1 MKVPP
6 TLSVVLRNLFKN
18 PATNPF
24 PKSEPV
30 PIPEG
35 FRGKLVYHVDKCIGC
50 KLCMNVCPAGVFE
63 YVPEI
68 KKVTL
73 WLGRCVFCQQCVDVC
88 PVNALETVSYTHL
101 TLPTN

>member
-35 FRGKLVYHVDKCIGC
+35 FRGKL
-50 KLCMNVCPAGVFE
+50 
-63 YVPEI
+63 
-68 KKVTL
+68 
-73 WLGRCVFCQQCVDVC
+73 
-88 PVNALETVSYTHL
+88 
-101 TLPTN
+101 